1 MNKNLLVSKENR
13 PVLVIDTENDSTI
26 KKMISNAT
34 SKEIKSYI
42 AIELE
47 DIKVILN
54 AEGLTSTISTTGR
67 GKFSHKKSIQPLIMH
82 YKICKNIRAI
92 LISFSIHGTFSIT
105 KIKEVMGNVY
115 KVFTK
120 DEEIIFSVFIDNTLA
135 LDEVQVNSI
144 IKR

>member
-1 MNKNLLVSKENR
+1 
-13 PVLVIDTENDSTI
+13 
-26 KKMISNAT
+26 MISDAT

-54 AEGLTSTISTTGR
+54 AEGLTSTISSIGR
-67 GKFSHKKSIQPLIMH
+67 GKSPHKKSIRPLIIH
-82 YKICKNIRAI
+82 YKNCKNIRAI

-105 KIKEVMGNVY
+105 KIKEAIGYVY
-115 KVFTK
+115 KVFTT
-120 DEEIIFSVFIDNTLA
+120 DEEIIFSVLIDNTLA

-144 IKR
+144 IKH